1 MGGCSH
7 PFPPPPTPNPWGGN
21 QAPSRQWGW
30 SEPQGLGWVQC
41 TQRPLSLQPLCT
53 VLCDPIPSSPPPP
66 PPTPPCA
73 PPGGGVG
80 IPLLRGWC
88 FSPGG
93 HKRGFSE
100 PLICVLHHLH
110 PDVCNSGGG
119 PRAPSQ
125 SQDCCWG
132 CVMGSGRSP
141 TSTCSEEQ
149 YLWVPER
156 SAVAVQLSGFP
167 FSCTVRTLPGGTAGQ
182 HLWG

>member
-1 MGGCSH
+1 MGGGTKHQAGSGDGVSHRGWAGCS
-7 PFPPPPTPNPWGGN
+7 
-21 QAPSRQWGW
+21 APKDPSH
-30 SEPQGLGWVQC
+30 C
-41 TQRPLSLQPLCT
+41 TPLCT

-66 PPTPPCA
+66 PPQHHPVPPQGEGWAFLCS
-73 PPGGGVG
+73 GVG
-80 IPLLRGWC
+80 ASVLEDTSVL
-88 FSPGG
+88 GG
-93 HKRGFSE
+93 HERGFSE